1 MNHGLENNGPFEKE
15 KHMSNFFTA
24 EQVAWGRKMA
34 DQLKEKMPY
43 ALKKALDVDGIP
55 YTVEGDAWVP
65 AERGITW
72 WTNGFW
78 PALMWR
84 MYLLTEDNAYRLEA
98 TRAEEMMDGAFQK
111 FEVLHHDV
119 GFQWRISAGVQHAL
133 TGNPASYRRMEM
145 AYRLLASR
153 FNPNGFIRA
162 WNGEERPGWSIIDT
176 MMNLPLLYWAS
187 EQTHDPRFR
196 LMACRHADMVLRNFF
211 RPDGSVNHIVIY
223 DPENGQVLD
232 TPRGQGYAPGSSWSR
247 GQGWALYGFAI
258 SFRHT
263 GRQEYLDASRR
274 VADYY
279 LSHMPADFI
288 SPCDFAAP
296 AEPVVKDNCAGCIAA
311 CGLME
316 LANQLPGDEGKPY
329 AQAAVQ
335 LLQAMEQAG
344 DLDFAQVSPA
354 VVKRC
359 SVAYHTD
366 TGRHIYMNYAD
377 YYFAEAV
384 ARLVGENTFFW

>member
-1 MNHGLENNGPFEKE
+1 MN
-15 KHMSNFFTA
+15 NFFTS
-24 EQVAWGRKMA
+24 EQVAWGREMVEK
-34 DQLKEKMPY
+34 LRGKMPY

-55 YTVEGDAWVP
+55 YTVEGDGWKP
-65 AERGITW
+65 AANGITW

-84 MYLLTEDNAYRLEA
+84 MYLLTQDNAYRLEA
-98 TRAEEMMDGAFQK
+98 MRAEDMMDGAFQK

-119 GFQWRISAGVQHAL
+119 GFQWRISAGVQYAL
-133 TGNPASYRRMEM
+133 TGNPASGRRMEL

-187 EQTHDPRFR
+187 EQTGDPRFR
-196 LMACRHADMVLRNFF
+196 LMACRHADMVLKNFF
-211 RPDGSVNHIVIY
+211 RADGSVNHIVIY

-232 TPRGQGYAPGSSWSR
+232 APRGQGYAPGSSWSR

-258 SFRHT
+258 SYRHT
-263 GRQEYLDASRR
+263 GKQAYLDASRR

-279 LSHMPADFI
+279 LSHMPEDFI

-296 AEPVVKDNCAGCIAA
+296 EEPVVKDNCAGCIAA

-316 LANQLPGDEGKPY
+316 LAGQLPGEEGKPY
-329 AQAAVQ
+329 AQAAVR

-344 DLDFAQVSPA
+344 DLDFEQVSPA

-359 SVAYHTD
+359 SVAYHTE

-377 YYFAEAV
+377 YYFVEAV